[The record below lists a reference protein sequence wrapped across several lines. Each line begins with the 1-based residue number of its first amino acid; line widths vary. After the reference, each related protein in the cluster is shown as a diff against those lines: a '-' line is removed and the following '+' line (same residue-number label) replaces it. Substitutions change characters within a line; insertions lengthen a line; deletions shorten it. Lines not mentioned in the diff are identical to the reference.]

1 MQKLEKGEIVTL
13 DNNKEYLV
21 YDVIQKN
28 NKKYIYLSSN
38 TDDIK
43 DLEVLICE
51 EKIENDN
58 VILKLLTDK
67 NEITE
72 IANELVKGVED

>member
-58 VILKLLTDK
+58 VILELLTDK